1 MKLVLTLLVRDEA
14 DIIDAQM
21 AYHLARGVDFIL
33 VTDNRSTD
41 GTTDIVRRYERAGV
55 ARLIL
60 EPDDNYAQ
68 GKWVTRMARMA
79 CAEHGADWVINS
91 DADEFWWPQSGDL
104 KSTLASLPRE
114 AGVLEVPRVNFVPT
128 KDDGRPF
135 HGRMV
140 VREIQSFNA
149 VGQPLPPKVCH
160 RAHPDVVVEQGNHA
174 VSGCDLVRFRGASP
188 LLIFHFPLRT
198 YAQFEN
204 KIINGGRAYQ
214 RNTGLHPSVGCTW
227 RHLYQLYEKGELP
240 SYYAG
245 QELSPAAIADGLRTG
260 RYVVDEFLRVI
271 LESLETGGGTDCR
284 LQDATLSGRPRG
296 PRDGGGRP

>member
-1 MKLVLTLLVRDEA
+1 MRLLLTLLVRDEA

-21 AYHLARGVDFIL
+21 AYHLAQGVDFIL

-41 GTTDIVRRYERAGV
+41 GTTEILRRYERAGK

-60 EPDDNYAQ
+60 EPDDDYAQ

-79 CAEHGADWVINS
+79 CVEHGADWVINS

-104 KSTLASLPRE
+104 RSTLASLPPE
-114 AGVLEVPRVNFVPT
+114 AGMLKVPRVNFIPT
-128 KDDGRPF
+128 GNDGRPF
-135 HGRMV
+135 HERMV
-140 VREIQSFNA
+140 YREIRSANA

-160 RAHPDVVVEQGNHA
+160 RAHPDVVVEQGNHGIT
-174 VSGCDLVRFRGASP
+174 GCDLAPFHGASP

-198 YAQFEN
+198 YGQFEN

-214 RNTGLHPSVGCTW
+214 RNTDLHPSAGHAW

-240 SYYAG
+240 AYYAG
-245 QELSPAAIADGLRTG
+245 QEMSPSDIESGLRAG
-260 RYVVDEFLRVI
+260 RYVVDDRLHRVLTSLR
-271 LESLETGGGTDCR
+271 R
-284 LQDATLSGRPRG
+284 
-296 PRDGGGRP
+296 